1 MKKVMILISVV
12 ALLIVM
18 AISNPNKTEYINWLK
33 AQVVGQNNDDMLLQ
47 GIVALAGE
55 PIINYATNIH
65 NYVFLSVYNTNLSDI
80 GEINVIGVF
89 GNFIPLSNQNSKR
102 HSASPKSS
110 AAEKDFNSTSSSNAN
125 NNQSLPE
132 ETLDSSD
139 EVAIYP
145 SDDKEYSI
153 YTNQR
158 FGFSIEYPKEFVV
171 EETAQNGDGA
181 KIINNNDETEIL
193 VYGSNNTSNETTK
206 SACTKTIDRIS
217 SKIEYKFMS
226 NNWYVLSWIEEGKIK
241 YLKEFVGSGSTNTF
255 IITYD
260 QKLKDKYNKIVEV
273 ISKNF
278 IASEIA
284 TSH

>member
-33 AQVVGQNNDDMLLQ
+33 TQVVEQNNDDMLLQ

-55 PIINYATNIH
+55 PIINSATKIH
-65 NYVFLSVYNTNLSDI
+65 NYVFLSVYHTNLSDI

-89 GNFIPLSNQNSKR
+89 GNFISLSNQNSKR
-102 HSASPKSS
+102 YSVPSKSS
-110 AAEKDFNSTSSSNAN
+110 IAEKDFNSTSSSNAN

-139 EVAIYP
+139 EVVTYP
-145 SDDKEYSI
+145 SDDKEYSV

-206 SACTKTIDRIS
+206 SACAKTVDRIS

-226 NNWYVLSWIEEGKIK
+226 DNWYVLSWIEDGKIK

-260 QKLKDKYNKIVEV
+260 QKFKDKYNKIVEV

-278 IASEIA
+278 IAPEIA
-284 TSH
+284 SSR